1 MNIALIGTRG
11 VPASYSGFE
20 TCVEN
25 LGARLVQR
33 GHTVTVYNRR
43 HHSVFEGHTYRGMR
57 LVWVRG
63 IATKHL
69 DTISHTALSMAH
81 AVTQRY
87 DAIAVFIAG
96 NAPLCAIPRALTRA
110 RILLNVDGLDWKR
123 EKWGA
128 LARRYLQWTE
138 RLSPRLAHVVITDS
152 REVQRYYAEDYG
164 QRTAFIPY
172 GADVT
177 RRPPGAMLARYGLT
191 PGQYVLFVGR
201 LVPEN
206 CAHHLVDAWRALP
219 IGLRANRKCVIVGDA
234 PYSDDYIADLKAR
247 AAGDPSIIFTG
258 YQFGE
263 AYEELSSHALAF
275 VETSQVGGTH
285 PALIEAMGFGS
296 CVVANATPENLE
308 ALGGTGLNY
317 AGARGG
323 AALMPVLAEL
333 LKDPT
338 LPARLAVASRAR
350 ADAVYSWEAV
360 TDAYERLMAGGDA
373 SKP

>member
-33 GHTVTVYNRR
+33 GHTVMVYNRR
-43 HHSVFEGHTYRGMR
+43 HHSDFAGDTYRGMR
-57 LVWVRG
+57 LAWIRG

-81 AVTQRY
+81 AVSQRY

-96 NAPLCAIPRALTRA
+96 NAPLCAIPRGLTRA

-123 EKWGA
+123 EKWGP

-138 RLSPRLAHVVITDS
+138 RLAPRLAHVVITDS
-152 REVQRYYAEDYG
+152 REVQRYYLKDYG

-172 GADVT
+172 GSDVT
-177 RRPPGAMLARYGLT
+177 RRPAGPALARFGLM
-191 PGQYVLFVGR
+191 PGRYVLFVGR

-206 CAHHLVDAWRALP
+206 CAHHLVEAWRALP
-219 IGLRANRKCVIVGDA
+219 SGLRANRKCVIVGDA
-234 PYSDDYIADLKAR
+234 PYSGDYISGLKAR
-247 AAGDPSIIFTG
+247 AAGDPSIVFTG

-263 AYEELSSHALAF
+263 AYEELSSHAQAF
-275 VETSQVGGTH
+275 VETSAVGGTH

-308 ALGGTGLNY
+308 ALGGTGLSY
-317 AGARGG
+317 AGVDGG
-323 AALMPVLAEL
+323 AALAPVLGDL
-333 LKDPT
+333 LKDPA
-338 LPARLAVASRAR
+338 LIARLAARSKAR
-350 ADAVYSWEAV
+350 ADAAYSWEAV
-360 TDAYERLMAGGDA
+360 TDAYERLMAGEQA
-373 SKP
+373 

>member
-25 LGARLVQR
+25 LGARLAQR
-33 GHTVTVYNRR
+33 GHAVTVYNRR
-43 HHSVFEGHTYRGMR
+43 HHSGYEGGAYRGMR

-96 NAPLCAIPRALTRA
+96 NAPLCAIPRTMTRA

-123 EKWGA
+123 EKWGP

-177 RRPPGAMLARYGLT
+177 RRPPGAALARFGLT
-191 PGQYVLFVGR
+191 PGNYVLFVGR

-206 CAHHLVDAWRALP
+206 CAHHLVDAWKALP
-219 IGLRANRKCVIVGDA
+219 AELRRGRKCVIVGDA
-234 PYSDDYIADLKAR
+234 PYAEDYISSLKSR
-247 AAGDPSIIFTG
+247 AAGDSSIVFTG

-275 VETSQVGGTH
+275 VETSAVGGTH

-308 ALGGTGLNY
+308 ALGGTGLSY
-317 AGARGG
+317 AGADGGG
-323 AALMPVLAEL
+323 ALAPVLAEL
-333 LKDPT
+333 LTDPA
-338 LPARLAVASRAR
+338 LPARLAARSKAR
-350 ADAVYSWEAV
+350 ADATYSWDAV
-360 TDAYERLMAGGDA
+360 TDAYERLMSGGQA
-373 SKP
+373 

>member
-43 HHSVFEGHTYRGMR
+43 HHSRFEGDTYRGMR
-57 LVWVRG
+57 LAWMRG

-69 DTISHTALSMAH
+69 DTISHTALSMVH
-81 AVTQRY
+81 AVVQRY
-87 DAIAVFIAG
+87 DAVAVFIAG

-123 EKWGA
+123 EKWGP

-138 RLSPRLAHVVITDS
+138 RLAPLLAHVVITDS

-172 GADVT
+172 GSDVT
-177 RRPPGAMLARYGLT
+177 WRMAGAALARYGLT
-191 PGQYVLFVGR
+191 PGRYVLFVGR

-206 CAHHLVDAWRALP
+206 CAHHLVDAWKALP

-234 PYSDDYIADLKAR
+234 PYSGDYIADLRAR
-247 AAGDPSIIFTG
+247 AAGDPSIVFTG

-263 AYEELSSHALAF
+263 TYEELSSHAFAF
-275 VETSQVGGTH
+275 VETSAVGGTH

-296 CVVANATPENLE
+296 CVIANATPENLE
-308 ALGGTGLNY
+308 ALGGTGMSY
-317 AGARGG
+317 DGGG
-323 AALMPVLAEL
+323 AALAVALGGLLA
-333 LKDPT
+333 DPA
-338 LPARLAVASRAR
+338 LAARLAVESKAR
-350 ADAVYSWEAV
+350 AVAAYSWEAV
-360 TDAYERLMAGGDA
+360 TDAYERLMAGGSA
-373 SKP
+373 